1 MALLRSASRW
11 SAARQR
17 PNGYTRAGLVNL
29 ARDRWRARRCRH
41 ATASPATRPSHCRLP
56 GDVTAAV
63 PGQQLLPRARQ
74 PPPVQQRAVLVL
86 RLWQDHS
93 VNETAAAVR
102 PWRPIRQA
110 VRPPRPHVTF
120 RDASSSW
127 PWAPDPICAGMA
139 SWPLAAMRR
148 TRRSAAA
155 AVAHGA
161 PAWSRS
167 MVLSPCAFPA
177 GIAGVA
183 AGEERGDLLAA
194 ASRPVPW
201 GSASHWRVAPRS
213 IATTAA
219 TAAGM
224 SVRGSMDRPAM
235 PLLQQPPIIPVTGA
249 SSVAQLEELSGAAAL
264 RLDGAGDAW
273 RPPWLGR
280 RRLGRRGDDHPAVT
294 PAAPR

>member
-1 MALLRSASRW
+1 M
-11 SAARQR
+11 
-17 PNGYTRAGLVNL
+17 NL
-29 ARDRWRARRCRH
+29 ARDRWRARRR
-41 ATASPATRPSHCRLP
+41 ATPEPRQRPGLPVAGCPATSPRPCPASSCCR
-56 GDVTAAV
+56 A
-63 PGQQLLPRARQ
+63 QRQ
-74 PPPVQQRAVLVL
+74 PLPVQQRAVLVL

-93 VNETAAAVR
+93 VSETAAAVR

-139 SWPLAAMRR
+139 SWPLAAVRR

-183 AGEERGDLLAA
+183 AGEERGVLLAA

-201 GSASHWRVAPRS
+201 GSASHWRVAPAQHRDDGRHRRGDVG
-213 IATTAA
+213 
-219 TAAGM
+219 AG
-224 SVRGSMDRPAM
+224 V
-235 PLLQQPPIIPVTGA
+235 
-249 SSVAQLEELSGAAAL
+249 SGP
-264 RLDGAGDAW
+264 AGDAAAAAAA
-273 RPPWLGR
+273 
-280 RRLGRRGDDHPAVT
+280 DHPGHRRQPCCAAGGAVGRGR
-294 PAAPR
+294 PAAGRGR

>member
-201 GSASHWRVAPRS
+201 GSASRWRVAR
-213 IATTAA
+213 AQHRDDGRHRRGDVG
-219 TAAGM
+219 AG
-224 SVRGSMDRPAM
+224 VNGP
-235 PLLQQPPIIPVTGA
+235 
-249 SSVAQLEELSGAAAL
+249 
-264 RLDGAGDAW
+264 AGDAAAAAAA
-273 RPPWLGR
+273 
-280 RRLGRRGDDHPAVT
+280 DHPGYRRQLCCAAGGAVGRGR
-294 PAAPR
+294 PAAGRGR

>member
-1 MALLRSASRW
+1 M
-11 SAARQR
+11 
-17 PNGYTRAGLVNL
+17 NL
-29 ARDRWRARRCRH
+29 ARDRWRARRR
-41 ATASPATRPSHCRLP
+41 ATPEPRQRPGLPVAGCPATSPRPCPASSCCR
-56 GDVTAAV
+56 A
-63 PGQQLLPRARQ
+63 QRQ
-74 PPPVQQRAVLVL
+74 PLPVQQRAVLVL

-139 SWPLAAMRR
+139 SWPLAAVRR

-194 ASRPVPW
+194 AARPVPW
-201 GSASHWRVAPRS
+201 AGQPLEGGPRAASRRRPPPPRGCRCGGQWTGRRCRCCS
-213 IATTAA
+213 SCRSSRSPAQLCC
-219 TAAGM
+219 AAGG
-224 SVRGSMDRPAM
+224 VVGRGRPA
-235 PLLQQPPIIPVTGA
+235 A
-249 SSVAQLEELSGAAAL
+249 
-264 RLDGAGDAW
+264 
-273 RPPWLGR
+273 
-280 RRLGRRGDDHPAVT
+280 
-294 PAAPR
+294 